1 MRSTTRANSSPSH
14 GSNEFPISRCA
25 RKKPIPPF
33 VFKRTRFDRV
43 KVAATPHCGMGV
55 FALASIKGGY
65 AVGRV
70 LGEIKPKAFRS
81 VYCVE
86 FGDGVLEPYPPY
98 RFLNHSC
105 APNCQFIEWQIDDD
119 STSSESC
126 GALVELWVHALRDI
140 EPNEELTI
148 DYGWDWQSAIPCKCG
163 APNCRGWI
171 CKEED
176 LAKCLDFHASNDGQN
191 SRSLE

>member
-1 MRSTTRANSSPSH
+1 A
-14 GSNEFPISRCA
+14 
-25 RKKPIPPF
+25 
-33 VFKRTRFDRV
+33 
-43 KVAATPHCGMGV
+43 
-55 FALASIKGGY
+55 
-65 AVGRV
+65 
-70 LGEIKPKAFRS
+70 
-81 VYCVE
+81 
-86 FGDGVLEPYPPY
+86 PY

-119 STSSESC
+119 STSTGSPVPI
-126 GALVELWVHALRDI
+126 VELWVHALRDI

-176 LAKCLDFHASNDGQN
+176 LVKCKDFHARDN
-191 SRSLE
+191 SHTS